1 MIKTITLAAAALA
14 LAMPAYAQSL
24 PDAIKT
30 AGKVV
35 VLNQPGYAPMEFK
48 DPASGT
54 LMGLDIDLELA
65 LAKQMGVKIEWSE
78 STFEQLI
85 PSLLTGRANLIH
97 SGMTDTE
104 KRRENLDFVDYMKSG
119 AQFYTTAARKDE
131 FKTLTD
137 FCGKKIGMPKSTTFP
152 ADVAKWSAE
161 NCEAAGKPAVVVM
174 GTEGAADT
182 FTQLK
187 QGRIDGGVQGSE
199 TLPYLMS
206 QDANAFWK
214 VGLPITKKS
223 QGMAFL
229 KKDKDLRDAYAA
241 ALKTLMES
249 GEYKTI
255 FAKWN
260 QQDNELDGVS
270 VNGDAVK

>member
-1 MIKTITLAAAALA
+1 MIRNLAIAAAMVAFSV
-14 LAMPAYAQSL
+14 PAYAQSL
-24 PDAIKT
+24 PDAIKSS
-30 AGKVV
+30 GKIT

-48 DPASGT
+48 DPATGT

-65 LAKQMGVKIEWSE
+65 LAKEMGVKVEWSE

-97 SGMTDTE
+97 SGMSDTE

-131 FKTLTD
+131 FKTTTD
-137 FCGKKIGMPKSTTFP
+137 FCGKKVGMPKTTTFP
-152 ADVAKWSAE
+152 TDIAKWSAE
-161 NCEAAGKPAVVVM
+161 TCEAAGKPAVIVL

-182 FTQLK
+182 FAQLK
-187 QGRIDGGVQGSE
+187 QGRIDGGMQGSE

-206 QDANAFWK
+206 QDANTFWK
-214 VGLPITKKS
+214 VGAPITSKT
-223 QGMAFL
+223 QGMGFL
-229 KKDKDLRDAYAA
+229 KKDKDIRDAYAA
-241 ALKTLMES
+241 ALKKLMDT

-260 QQDNELDGVS
+260 QQDNEVDS
-270 VNGDAVK
+270 VTINGAAAK

>member
-1 MIKTITLAAAALA
+1 MKRHITLAAVIATLAA
-14 LAMPAYAQSL
+14 PAYAQSL
-24 PDAIKT
+24 PDAVKT

-48 DPASGT
+48 DLSTGT
-54 LMGLDIDLELA
+54 LTGLDIDLQLAMAKEL
-65 LAKQMGVKIEWSE
+65 GVKVEWSE

-97 SGMTDTE
+97 SGMSDTE

-131 FKTLTD
+131 FKTPTD
-137 FCGKKIGMPKSTTFP
+137 FCGKRVGMPKTTTFP
-152 ADVAKWSAE
+152 GDTAKWSAE
-161 NCEAAGKPAVVVM
+161 NCEAAGKPAVIVM

-182 FTQLK
+182 FAQLK
-187 QGRIDGGVQGSE
+187 QGRIDGGMQGSE

-206 QDANAFWK
+206 QDANTFWK
-214 VGLPITKKS
+214 VGTPITTKT
-223 QGMAFL
+223 QGMGFL
-229 KKDKDLRDAYAA
+229 KKDSALRDAYAA
-241 ALKTLMES
+241 ALQKLMVS
-249 GEYKTI
+249 GEYKAI

-260 QQDNELDGVS
+260 QQDNELDAVA
-270 VNGDAVK
+270 VNGVPVK

>member
-1 MIKTITLAAAALA
+1 MMKKMTIAAAAIA
-14 LAMPAYAQSL
+14 LSMPAYAQSL
-24 PDAIKT
+24 PDAVKA
-30 AGKVV
+30 AGKIV

-48 DPASGT
+48 DPATGT

-65 LAKQMGVKIEWSE
+65 LAKEMGVKVEWSE

-85 PSLLTGRANLIH
+85 PSLLTGRASLIH
-97 SGMTDTE
+97 SGMSDTE

-137 FCGKKIGMPKSTTFP
+137 FCGKRIGMPKTTTFP
-152 ADVAKWSAE
+152 ADTAKWSAE
-161 NCEAAGKPAVVVM
+161 NCEAAGKPAVIVM

-187 QGRIDGGVQGSE
+187 QGRIDGGMQGSE

-214 VGLPITKKS
+214 VGAPITTKL
-223 QGMAFL
+223 QGMGFL
-229 KKDKDLRDAYAA
+229 KKDKDIRDAYAA
-241 ALKTLMES
+241 ALKKLMDS

-270 VNGDAVK
+270 INGAAVK